1 MQAAPT
7 RVRQVVVTAAPVT
20 SVDVTAAD
28 TLAELDDKLAAAGI
42 KLHFAELKDPVKDKL
57 RRFGLY
63 QRFGDGGFFP
73 TVDAAVDA
81 YCRAQPG
88 LATLREYHLSWLRH
102 DIVAGI
108 VLTTMLVPVGIAYA
122 VASGLP
128 GVYGLYATIIPLIA
142 YAVFGPSRILV
153 LGPDSSLA
161 PLIFAV
167 VVAQS
172 ASDPA
177 RAVAIAGA
185 LAIVSGLVCI
195 LAGVLKLGF
204 ITDLLSKP
212 IRYGYMNGIALT
224 VLISQLPKLLGF
236 SIEADGPL
244 RSLLEIGT
252 AILNGKINW
261 TSFGIGAGVLAVI
274 LLLKGSKLL
283 PGVLIAVIGATVVV
297 GIFDLSAKGVAVLG
311 PLPEGLPVF
320 GVPWIGVADLGPVLI
335 GGAAIA
341 LVSFADTSVLSRAYA
356 ARLGRPVNPN
366 QEMVGLGA
374 ANLAAGLFQ
383 GFPISSSASRTPVA
397 EAAGAK
403 TQATGVV
410 GALSVAAL
418 LVAAP
423 DLLKHLPTPA
433 LAAVVIASAI
443 GLIEVADLRR
453 IWRIQRWEFWLSILC
468 LVGVAVLGAVPGI
481 GLAVV
486 IAVIEFLWDGWRPHS
501 AILGRPEGVKGWH
514 DLTRYPDARL
524 VPGLLLFRWDA
535 PLFFANAELFEEKI
549 LAAVDA
555 SPTPVRQ
562 VVVAAAPVTSVDV
575 TAADALAELD
585 DKLKAAGIRLCF
597 AELKDPVKDKLRR
610 FGLYERFGDGG
621 FFPTIDSAVDAYCEA
636 HGLESPP

>member
-1 MQAAPT
+1 MTDPSPSHMGLSSRAEAP
-7 RVRQVVVTAAPVT
+7 AG
-20 SVDVTAAD
+20 
-28 TLAELDDKLAAAGI
+28 LARWL
-42 KLHFAELKDPVKDKL
+42 
-57 RRFGLY
+57 
-63 QRFGDGGFFP
+63 
-73 TVDAAVDA
+73 
-81 YCRAQPG
+81 PG

-161 PLIFAV
+161 PLILAV

-185 LAIVSGLVCI
+185 LAIVSGLICI

-204 ITDLLSKP
+204 ITELLSKP

-236 SIEADGPL
+236 SIEGDGPL

-252 AILNGKINW
+252 SIWAGKINW
-261 TSFGIGAGVLAVI
+261 TSLGIGVGVLAVI

-297 GIFDLSAKGVAVLG
+297 SIFDLSAKGVAVLG

-320 GVPWIGVADLGPVLI
+320 SVPWIEVADLGPVLV

-356 ARLGRPVNPN
+356 ARLGHPVNSN

-410 GALSVAAL
+410 GALGVAAL

-443 GLIEVADLRR
+443 GLIEVADLGASGVSSAGSSGCPSCAWSA
-453 IWRIQRWEFWLSILC
+453 WRCWAPFRAS
-468 LVGVAVLGAVPGI
+468 
-481 GLAVV
+481 
-486 IAVIEFLWDGWRPHS
+486 GWP
-501 AILGRPEGVKGWH
+501 W
-514 DLTRYPDARL
+514 
-524 VPGLLLFRWDA
+524 
-535 PLFFANAELFEEKI
+535 
-549 LAAVDA
+549 
-555 SPTPVRQ
+555 
-562 VVVAAAPVTSVDV
+562 
-575 TAADALAELD
+575 
-585 DKLKAAGIRLCF
+585 
-597 AELKDPVKDKLRR
+597 
-610 FGLYERFGDGG
+610 
-621 FFPTIDSAVDAYCEA
+621 
-636 HGLESPP
+636 